1 MQQIKYLT
9 LAAMFLAAS
18 LQYAAP
24 EKHKSARQPYPQAGF
39 WVMETRPGEQSTIVK
54 YYANSN
60 RLVAETVEPSR
71 LDITK
76 LSVRKYLN
84 GRLKAELEKD
94 STLKS
99 ATKLYEIN

>member
-1 MQQIKYLT
+1 MQHIKYLT

-18 LQYAAP
+18 LQHTAHG
-24 EKHKSARQPYPQAGF
+24 KQKSVRQPYPQAGF
-39 WVMETRPGEQSTIVK
+39 WVTETRPGEQSTTVK

-60 RLVAETVEPSR
+60 HLVSESVEPSR
-71 LDITK
+71 LDISK

-84 GRLKAELEKD
+84 GKLKAELEKD

>member
-1 MQQIKYLT
+1 MQHIKVFT
-9 LAAMFLAAS
+9 LAALILAAS
-18 LQYAAP
+18 LQHTALKP
-24 EKHKSARQPYPQAGF
+24 HKSARHPYPQTGF
-39 WVMETRPGEQSTIVK
+39 WTTESNPGEQSTTVR

-60 RLVAETVEPSR
+60 YLVSETVEPSR
-71 LDITK
+71 LDISR

-94 STLKS
+94 TTLKS